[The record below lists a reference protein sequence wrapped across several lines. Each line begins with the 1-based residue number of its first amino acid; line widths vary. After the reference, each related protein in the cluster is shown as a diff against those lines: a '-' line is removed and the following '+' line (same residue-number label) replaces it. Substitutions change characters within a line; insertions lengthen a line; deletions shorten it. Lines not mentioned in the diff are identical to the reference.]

1 MGHFLIQCFA
11 IRPLNPPKEFI
22 IKKILI
28 TFLLLSTCFVLSA
41 CSSLPFGDNDKAQD
55 QEVAQEVDYV
65 EAQADFCKGWVQGI
79 KMIKGNHI
87 RETEMPK
94 CPRLV
99 KLDPGLS
106 AFREGLKAGRAK
118 ASFRGN

>member
-1 MGHFLIQCFA
+1 ML
-11 IRPLNPPKEFI
+11 RYSSLNPPKEFI
-22 IKKILI
+22 IKKLLI
-28 TFLLLSTCFVLSA
+28 TFLLLSACFVLTA
-41 CSSLPFGDNDKAQD
+41 CSGLPFGDKDKDKDQD
-55 QEVAQEVDYV
+55 QEIDYV

-79 KMIKGNHI
+79 KMIKGNQLVG
-87 RETEMPK
+87 RDMPT

-118 ASFRGN
+118 ASFRTN

>member
-1 MGHFLIQCFA
+1 MSA
-11 IRPLNPPKEFI
+11 
-22 IKKILI
+22 
-28 TFLLLSTCFVLSA
+28 CFVLSA
-41 CSSLPFGDNDKAQD
+41 CSNLPFGNNDKAQAQEID
-55 QEVAQEVDYV
+55 QEIDYV

-87 RETEMPK
+87 RENEMPK